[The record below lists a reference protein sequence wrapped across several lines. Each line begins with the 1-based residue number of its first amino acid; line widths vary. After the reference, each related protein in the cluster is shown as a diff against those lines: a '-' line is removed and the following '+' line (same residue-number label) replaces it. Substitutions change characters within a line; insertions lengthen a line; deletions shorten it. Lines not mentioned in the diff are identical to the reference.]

1 MVSVFQ
7 LIGRIIAKK
16 LSEKRWFNPLSLTR
30 KGFTDLKEA
39 GVNRKWR
46 SLLVASTAACI
57 TKSLTVIVTLWSTI
71 HCNGA
76 SWVWKP
82 TNQKIQKMSKSLSL
96 LKMRAIEVQ
105 KFIHR
110 AADPKSDLRLIQSR
124 LSMLSWFMVQSLF
137 HHANSKGMPLLSISG
152 SQCYLWTNRTVK
164 LCDRT
169 SRYNFVEWPCF
180 DILRTCLPSFQ
191 PLPCLQAI

>member
-57 TKSLTVIVTLWSTI
+57 PVYNEVTDGHSYTVEYIVVQVEYGNRRTRKYKKWAKPESTEDESDWSSEIYSSCSRPKVRSPIDPIPFVNAVLIHGAVLVPPCQLKRNATVIHVR
-71 HCNGA
+71 
-76 SWVWKP
+76 
-82 TNQKIQKMSKSLSL
+82 KSVL
-96 LKMRAIEVQ
+96 LLNK
-105 KFIHR
+105 
-110 AADPKSDLRLIQSR
+110 
-124 LSMLSWFMVQSLF
+124 
-137 HHANSKGMPLLSISG
+137 
-152 SQCYLWTNRTVK
+152 
-164 LCDRT
+164 
-169 SRYNFVEWPCF
+169 
-180 DILRTCLPSFQ
+180 
-191 PLPCLQAI
+191 

>member
-57 TKSLTVIVTLWSTI
+57 PVYNEVTDGHSYTVEYIVVQVEYGNRRTRKYKKWAKAWVYWRWERLKFRNLFIVQQTQSPISDWSHPVCQRCLDSWCSPSSGPHGLARSAGYSSPHPGQQTL
-71 HCNGA
+71 A
-76 SWVWKP
+76 SEDV
-82 TNQKIQKMSKSLSL
+82 
-96 LKMRAIEVQ
+96 
-105 KFIHR
+105 KFAVR
-110 AADPKSDLRLIQSR
+110 QVDL
-124 LSMLSWFMVQSLF
+124 F
-137 HHANSKGMPLLSISG
+137 
-152 SQCYLWTNRTVK
+152 
-164 LCDRT
+164 
-169 SRYNFVEWPCF
+169 
-180 DILRTCLPSFQ
+180 RTCNPMTGQFWMA
-191 PLPCLQAI
+191 PKI